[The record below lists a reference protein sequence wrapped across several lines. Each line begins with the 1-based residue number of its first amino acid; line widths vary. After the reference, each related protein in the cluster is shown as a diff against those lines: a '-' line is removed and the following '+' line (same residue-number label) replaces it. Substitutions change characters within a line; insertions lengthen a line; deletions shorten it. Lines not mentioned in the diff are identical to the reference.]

1 MRFSPSA
8 LSLYAMC
15 PRRWALKAIA
25 KIPEPPRAAADL
37 GTDTHRLIDKY
48 SGRESL
54 AGADPK
60 AVLCAQPAL
69 KIVQEETEKGYKS
82 LVEDSYEFN
91 FEGNT
96 FIGRIDRVTFTPE
109 VTIVRDWKTCR
120 TFNFC
125 LEPEELVENEQAVIY
140 SWAQY
145 NRGSTFVRNDW
156 VYLSTGTPGKS
167 KIVSVDQ
174 PKEDNKRRLVVLNER
189 AEDMKK
195 MKATVDPYDFP
206 ANFMACDKYPPHGC
220 PYHVSKGGGCDPF
233 EIKEEELE
241 MPGLADRIKAGK
253 LTPAMLGMEDAS
265 AAPAQTQGLSSLV
278 PLEETVATNP
288 APLKP
293 EVVTP
298 PVVVEEPVV
307 AAPETITVETPVE
320 EKKKPGRKPGSK
332 NKPKEETFQEAVQSE
347 EDFDI
352 QAGSEKAFRP
362 LRDHVH
368 VSINFTHKDGFQI
381 CAGCSLE
388 RLDEVVAKL
397 RNI

>member
-1 MRFSPSA
+1 
-8 LSLYAMC
+8 MC

-37 GTDTHRLIDKY
+37 GTNTHSLIDKY

-69 KIVQEETEKGYKS
+69 KIVQEEAEKGYRS

-96 FIGRIDRVTFTPE
+96 YIGRIDRVTFTPE

-189 AEDMKK
+189 AEEMKK

-233 EIKEEELE
+233 SIKEELE

-253 LTPAMLGMEDAS
+253 LTPAMLGMEEAS
-265 AAPAQTQGLSSLV
+265 AAPAPTQGLSSLV

-293 EVVTP
+293 EVVAP

-320 EKKKPGRKPGSK
+320 EKKRRGRPPTK
-332 NKPKEETFQEAVQSE
+332 NNKLPEVAQEEARP
-347 EDFDI
+347 EDFGFVPGD
-352 QAGSEKAFRP
+352 ATRVD
-362 LRDHVH
+362 RVH
-368 VSINFTHKDGFQI
+368 VNVNFTKGDFVFH
-381 CAGCSLE
+381 AGCSLE
-388 RLDEVVAKL
+388 RLEEVVAKL
-397 RNI
+397 RSI

>member
-37 GTDTHRLIDKY
+37 GTNTHSLIDKY

-125 LEPEELVENEQAVIY
+125 LEPKELVENEQAVIY

-189 AEDMKK
+189 AEEMKK

-233 EIKEEELE
+233 SIKEELE

-265 AAPAQTQGLSSLV
+265 AAPAPTQGLSSLV

-288 APLKP
+288 SPLKP

-320 EKKKPGRKPGSK
+320 EKKRRGRPPTK
-332 NKPKEETFQEAVQSE
+332 NNKLPEVAQEEARP
-347 EDFDI
+347 EDFGFVPGD
-352 QAGSEKAFRP
+352 ATRVD
-362 LRDHVH
+362 RVH
-368 VSINFTHKDGFQI
+368 VNVNFTKGDFVFH
-381 CAGCSLE
+381 AGCSLE
-388 RLDEVVAKL
+388 RLEEVVAKL
-397 RNI
+397 RSI